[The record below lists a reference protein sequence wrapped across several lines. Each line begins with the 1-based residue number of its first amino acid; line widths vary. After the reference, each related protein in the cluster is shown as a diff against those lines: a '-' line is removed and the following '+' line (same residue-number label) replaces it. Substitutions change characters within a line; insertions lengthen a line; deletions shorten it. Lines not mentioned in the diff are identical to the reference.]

1 MARYEHLPIY
11 IEIVMEAFLPRC
23 GLRYYHTSETSVPM
37 YEPSSGD
44 TKPPVFE
51 PMEMSAAER
60 VLKEAKA
67 VLDEFAVVF
76 FLRHGT
82 CLGAVRDG
90 TLIEWDDD
98 LDIGSIIG
106 LHGLTEDSIEPVV
119 AAFRER
125 GFNAIVTEAD
135 LHISVELSKLD
146 TPLDWTCYRV
156 VDDSIYQWPMVKIPV
171 ELHTDLKPIEFLG
184 EEFNVPNPPEE
195 YLRLKYGPEWMI
207 PKRTGFEQDILDL
220 IPDEPTS
227 NSDKF
232 MRFVRRFLP
241 RHTGS
246 LQVLDFDGQ
255 PVVGAEVVVTSTTV
269 LSGLVRS
276 TTGQDRRSGLDFP
289 EAGSYVLKIRH
300 GGHEEVLYS
309 EELEPGINYVYKP
322 DPEVPSGRVNVLK
335 TYHQAST
342 TRS

>member
-1 MARYEHLPIY
+1 
-11 IEIVMEAFLPRC
+11 MEAFLRC
-23 GLRYYHTSETSVPM
+23 GLRYYETSETSVPM
-37 YEPSSGD
+37 NEPSSGD

-51 PMEMSAAER
+51 SMEMSAAER
-60 VLKEAKA
+60 VLKEAQA

-90 TLIEWDDD
+90 ALIEWDDD

-195 YLRLKYGPEWMI
+195 YLRLRYGPEWMI

-255 PVVGAEVVVTSTTV
+255 PVVGAEIVVAFTTV

-276 TTGQDRRSGLDFP
+276 TTGQDGRSSLDLP
-289 EAGSYVLKIRH
+289 EAGFYVLKIWH

-309 EELEPGINYVYKP
+309 EKLEPAINYVYKP
-322 DPEVPSGRVNVLK
+322 DPEVPSGRVNVLA
-335 TYHQAST
+335 TYHQVSI
-342 TRS
+342 

>member
-1 MARYEHLPIY
+1 MH
-11 IEIVMEAFLPRC
+11 
-23 GLRYYHTSETSVPM
+23 
-37 YEPSSGD
+37 EPSSGD

-51 PMEMSAAER
+51 PMEMSAAET
-60 VLKEAKA
+60 VLKEATA
-67 VLDEFAVVF
+67 VLDEFGIVF

-90 TLIEWDDD
+90 AFIEWDDD

-125 GFNAIVTEAD
+125 GFDAIVTEAD
-135 LHISVELSKLD
+135 LHISVELNKLD
-146 TPLDWTCYRV
+146 APLDWTCYRI

-184 EEFNVPNPPEE
+184 EELNVPNPPEE

-220 IPDEPTS
+220 MPDEPTS
-227 NSDKF
+227 NSGKF
-232 MRFVRRFLP
+232 MHFVRRFLL
-241 RHTGS
+241 RRNTGS

-255 PVVGAEVVVTSTTV
+255 SVVGAEVVVASTIV

-276 TTGQDRRSGLDFP
+276 TTRQDGRSSLDLP

-322 DPEVPSGRVNVLK
+322 DPEVPSGRKNVLA
-335 TYHQAST
+335 TYYQASMIHT
-342 TRS
+342 ESRRQTI

>member
-1 MARYEHLPIY
+1 MSVA
-11 IEIVMEAFLPRC
+11 EA
-23 GLRYYHTSETSVPM
+23 
-37 YEPSSGD
+37 
-44 TKPPVFE
+44 
-51 PMEMSAAER
+51 

-90 TLIEWDDD
+90 ALIGWDDD

-125 GFNAIVTEAD
+125 GFNAIVEEDD
-135 LHISVELSKLD
+135 LHIAVELSKLD

-171 ELHTDLKPIEFLG
+171 ELHTDLKPIELLG
-184 EEFNVPNPPEE
+184 EKFNVPNPPEE

-220 IPDEPTS
+220 IPDESSTS
-227 NSDKF
+227 GKF
-232 MRFVRRFLP
+232 MRFARRFL
-241 RHTGS
+241 RRRNTGS
-246 LQVLDFDGQ
+246 LQVLDFDGV
-255 PVVGAEVVVTSTTV
+255 PAVGAEVVVAPTAV

-276 TTGQDRRSGLDFP
+276 TTGQDGRSSLDLP

-309 EELEPGINYVYKP
+309 EKLACGIHYVYKP
-322 DPEVPSGRVNVLK
+322 DPEVPSGRVNVLA
-335 TYHQAST
+335 TYHQASLIRT
-342 TRS
+342 

>member
-1 MARYEHLPIY
+1 MP
-11 IEIVMEAFLPRC
+11 
-23 GLRYYHTSETSVPM
+23 
-37 YEPSSGD
+37 EPSARE
-44 TKPPVFE
+44 TKPMVLE
-51 PMEMSAAER
+51 PMEMSTAES

-67 VLDEFAVVF
+67 ILDEHGIVF

-90 TLIEWDDD
+90 ALIAWDDD
-98 LDIGSIIG
+98 LDVGSIIG
-106 LHGLTEDSIEPVV
+106 LHGLAEDSIAPVV

-125 GFNAIVTEAD
+125 GFSAVVTAAD

-156 VDDSIYQWPMVKIPV
+156 IDDSIYQWPMVKIPV
-171 ELHTDLKPIEFLG
+171 ELHTDLKPIELLG
-184 EEFNVPNPPEE
+184 EQFNVPNPPEE
-195 YLRLKYGPEWMI
+195 YLGLKYGPEWMI

-227 NSDKF
+227 SPGKF
-232 MRFVRRFLP
+232 MAFVRRLLS
-241 RHTGS
+241 RRNRGS

-255 PVVGAEVVVTSTTV
+255 PVVGAEIVVATTTV

-276 TTGQDRRSGLDFP
+276 TTGQEGRSSLDLP
-289 EAGSYVLKIRH
+289 KEAYYVLTIRH
-300 GGHEEVLYS
+300 GGHEEVLFT
-309 EELEPGINYVYKP
+309 EKLEPGIDYVYKP
-322 DPEVPSGRVNVLK
+322 DPEVRSGRVNVLA

-342 TRS
+342 IQS

>member
-1 MARYEHLPIY
+1 MDGQSA
-11 IEIVMEAFLPRC
+11 
-23 GLRYYHTSETSVPM
+23 
-37 YEPSSGD
+37 GD
-44 TKPPVFE
+44 TKPAVVE
-51 PMEMSAAER
+51 AMEMSVAEA

-90 TLIEWDDD
+90 ALIGWDDD

-125 GFNAIVTEAD
+125 GFNAIVEEAE
-135 LHISVELSKLD
+135 LHIEVVLNKLD

-184 EEFNVPNPPEE
+184 EKFNVPNPPEE

-207 PKRTGFEQDILDL
+207 PKRIGFEQDILDL
-220 IPDEPTS
+220 IPDEPSTS
-227 NSDKF
+227 GKF
-232 MRFVRRFLP
+232 MRFVRRFL
-241 RHTGS
+241 RRGNTGS
-246 LQVLDFDGQ
+246 LQVLDFDGV
-255 PVVGAEVVVTSTTV
+255 PAVGAEVVVAPTAV

-276 TTGQDRRSGLDFP
+276 TTGQDGRSSLDLP
-289 EAGSYVLKIRH
+289 GAGSYVLKIRH
-300 GGHEEVLYS
+300 GGHEEVLYA
-309 EELEPGINYVYKP
+309 EKLECGIHYVYKP
-322 DPEVPSGRVNVLK
+322 DPEVPSGRVNVLA
-335 TYHQAST
+335 TYHQASLI
-342 TRS
+342 RS

>member
-1 MARYEHLPIY
+1 MVE
-11 IEIVMEAFLPRC
+11 
-23 GLRYYHTSETSVPM
+23 
-37 YEPSSGD
+37 SSSSD
-44 TKPPVFE
+44 TKPAVFE
-51 PMEMSAAER
+51 PMEMSAAET

-67 VLDEFAVVF
+67 ILDEFAIVF

-90 TLIEWDDD
+90 ALIGWDDD

-119 AAFRER
+119 AAFRKR
-125 GFNAIVTEAD
+125 GFSAIVNNAD
-135 LHISVELSKLD
+135 LQISVELSKLD

-156 VDDSIYQWPMVKIPV
+156 VDDSIYQWPMIKIPV

-255 PVVGAEVVVTSTTV
+255 PVVGAEVVVASTTV

-276 TTGQDRRSGLDFP
+276 TTGQDGRSSLDLP
-289 EAGSYVLKIRH
+289 EAGSYVLKIWH

-309 EELEPGINYVYKP
+309 EELEPAINYVYKP
-322 DPEVPSGRVNVLK
+322 DPEVPSGRVNVLA
-335 TYHQAST
+335 TYHQASMIH
-342 TRS
+342 S